1 MARPPAKSRKDG
13 KPNQF
18 TFQNTTNADRN
29 KDYSPPVG
37 WQLQGINI
45 PITVTVTGGSMSKN
59 GGLFTTDSQTGQYDD
74 VFLPRRRSSANY
86 ATGET
91 VTITAG
97 GVSSP
102 YTVTTGASPSP
113 TPTPF
118 SFTPITG
125 ATINSPQTSSQI
137 QVQGIAAG
145 VELAGSV
152 SGASYSQN
160 GGPLSTAPFV
170 TVLNDT
176 FILYR
181 NSSPNYS
188 TTVLPSLTIATVTGI
203 WSITTEA
210 QPPLPPPPPSG
221 RTWGVK
227 TRSGFGA
234 VFKGIPNPVTGVD
247 STDFTMNASNNLV
260 PSGTYG
266 AFKTY
271 LKSPGQTYS
280 LTFSDATT
288 EDFDLV
294 ASAAHVTATSAD
306 TATSNQLLSM
316 LSLVSSASGALVLGD
331 TVLGRPGTFNP
342 TSALWRYSRPSTG
355 WAAGS
360 GSVITIQSE
369 TPDASLDVY
378 GNPNRGGD
386 FIIGNLIANTSTDVQ
401 FPITFA
407 DITYYSDL
415 ATTRPSFGGYSST
428 VGYGQSYT
436 RCHFENG
443 PDVPQANLNTGLIA
457 RGGTVHQCYF
467 TRFLTCMTGGKFGQ
481 PTAVTSSV
489 FHDMVSDGLT
499 LSGNMLTIED
509 NLFFNWPFL
518 SGAHPDAIQHSAA
531 GLTADITS
539 FGTVK
544 RNLIARN
551 VSTVDS
557 LGRPRDSQG
566 IFLADAQ
573 SPYYIDGATVENN
586 GVILTAQN
594 GIAMARYRNAP
605 IRFNTVITA
614 LNPLGTGVESTFNML
629 IFLNGCVG
637 CSVTHNVAIG
647 YSGLTGNTENHNVTL
662 PKTMAA
668 YLLAFPN
675 YVGGQNPNYDNRE
688 AILTALTP
696 ANRTIAAGGLVW
708 PDLQVSG
715 MLFPATTGET
725 IGAWNDG
732 SAYDPTNPVWVAAH
746 PPAA

>member
-1 MARPPAKSRKDG
+1 MARPPPKPRRDG
-13 KPNQF
+13 KPILHTF
-18 TFQNTTNADRN
+18 TAVTNADLN
-29 KDYSPPVG
+29 ADYTSDPWV
-37 WQLQGINI
+37 LEGINI
-45 PITVTVTGGSMSKN
+45 PITVTISGGSISKN
-59 GGLFTTDSQTGQYDD
+59 GGIFTTDSQTGQYDD
-74 VFLPRRRSSANY
+74 AFRVRRRSSGSY
-86 ATGET
+86 STGVSATM
-91 VTITAG
+91 TAG
-97 GVSSP
+97 GVSSAF
-102 YTVTTGASPSP
+102 TVTTGASPSP

-118 SFTPITG
+118 SFTPTLN
-125 ATINSPQTSSQI
+125 AAINSEQTSSSI
-137 QVQGIAAG
+137 SVLGIAAG
-145 VELAGSV
+145 VQLAGTV
-152 SGASYSQN
+152 TGASYSQN
-160 GGPLSTAPFV
+160 GAPYTTVPFIA
-170 TVLNDT
+170 VLNDAFT
-176 FILYR
+176 LRR
-181 NSSPNYS
+181 NSSANYS
-188 TTVLPSLTIATVTGI
+188 TTVSATLTIGGI
-203 WSITTEA
+203 SGTWDITTEA

-227 TRSGFGA
+227 TRSGYGA
-234 VFKGIPNPVTGVD
+234 VLKGIPNPVTGVD
-247 STDFTMNASNNLV
+247 ATDFTMNASNNLV

-271 LKSPGQTYS
+271 LKSPGQTYA

-288 EDFDLV
+288 ENFVLV
-294 ASAAHVTATSAD
+294 ASAAHVAATPAD
-306 TATSNQLLSM
+306 TATSNELFAM

-331 TVLGRPGTFNP
+331 TVICRPGTFNP
-342 TSALWRYSRPSTG
+342 TSALWRYNKPTTG

-369 TPDASLDVY
+369 TPDTSSDAY
-378 GNPNRGGD
+378 GNLNRGGD
-386 FIIGNLIANTSTDVQ
+386 FIIGNLIANTSADVQ

-415 ATTRPSFGGYSST
+415 ATTRPSFGGYNST

-443 PDVPQANLNTGLIA
+443 PGVPQASLNTGLIA

-467 TRFLTCMTGGKFGQ
+467 TRFLTCMTGGKTGQ
-481 PTAVTSSV
+481 ATGVTESI

-499 LSGNMLTIED
+499 LAGNMLTIED
-509 NLFFNWPFL
+509 NLFFNWPFI

-531 GLTADITS
+531 GLTADVAS

-557 LGRPRDSQG
+557 LGRPRDAQG
-566 IFLADAQ
+566 IFLADGQ

-614 LNPLGTGVESTFNML
+614 LNPLGTGVESTLNML

-675 YVGGQNPNYDNRE
+675 YVGGQNPGYNTRA

-696 ANRTIAAGGLVW
+696 ANRTVAAGGLVW

-732 SAYDPTNPVWVAAH
+732 TAFSPDDPVWVAAH
-746 PPAA
+746 PPAS